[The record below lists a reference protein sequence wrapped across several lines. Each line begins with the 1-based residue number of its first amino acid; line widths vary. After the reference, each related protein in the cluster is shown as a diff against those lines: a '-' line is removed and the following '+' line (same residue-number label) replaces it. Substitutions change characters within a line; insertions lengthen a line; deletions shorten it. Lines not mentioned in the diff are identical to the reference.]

1 MNTLYLISV
10 VTLSTAL
17 GTFLANFALLWI
29 IGMGIKKEQ
38 DRQMLILKEAEKEM
52 VEKYNEA
59 VKRRKDYIAM
69 ES

>member
-52 VEKYNEA
+52 VEKYNET